1 MKKKILKIKNIL
13 KTKKTKCV
21 EKGNLFEENNN
32 QKDFI
37 GKKQIPVKK
46 RNPGVDFGRILA
58 MYAIV
63 TNHILGSSG
72 FMKKYNQYN
81 ALQIIYASLNWHNSG
96 FIFISGYIG
105 YKTTKYSN
113 LIYLWFWTFFYS
125 MGINIYFFKFKP
137 NTYKNSITFL
147 DFFPVLT
154 YQYWF
159 FTTYFGTYLFLPVIN
174 KGIESINESQLK
186 TTVLSLILVYIILNE
201 YINPKKDV
209 FLLNNGKSVLWF
221 LIYYITGAYF
231 GKFKNENSTQ
241 KKKIIYCIMYI
252 TIFYFATYLCLKSPN
267 YHVNSNNPDFQDKI
281 IIFIKLLFV
290 VRNNSIV
297 EISQSICVLLFLNS
311 LKYNKYIGKLIT
323 FIGPLTFGVYLI
335 HSHPI
340 IFKNL
345 FTKHFKIYPSNLPLN
360 TVLKILISKG
370 VGTFAICTIID
381 YFRNILFQVCKIR
394 NISILIEKIILK
406 LLNLI

>member
-1 MKKKILKIKNIL
+1 
-13 KTKKTKCV
+13 
-21 EKGNLFEENNN
+21 
-32 QKDFI
+32 
-37 GKKQIPVKK
+37 
-46 RNPGVDFGRILA
+46 
-58 MYAIV
+58 
-63 TNHILGSSG
+63 
-72 FMKKYNQYN
+72 
-81 ALQIIYASLNWHNSG
+81 
-96 FIFISGYIG
+96 
-105 YKTTKYSN
+105 
-113 LIYLWFWTFFYS
+113 

-186 TTVLSLILVYIILNE
+186 TTVLSLILIYIILNE

-231 GKFKNENSTQ
+231 GKYKNENSTQ

-252 TIFYFATYLCLKSPN
+252 TIFYFATYLSLKSPN

-335 HSHPI
+335 HCHPI

-360 TVLKILISKG
+360 TVFKILISKG